1 MRPMKTRTRD
11 VPLPLRLLALLALIG
26 TRDAAA
32 ATDLVRS
39 IPELQTRIA
48 RAGAGDLIV
57 VANGAYTTTAA
68 IVVDRAGTAD
78 HPIRIRAETPG
89 RVEIAGAHGF
99 IVNGPAAF
107 VEIDGFRFTHAAGQT
122 SIASGAT
129 HIRFTRNVFACA
141 GKGAYLTIAGDDAQI
156 DRNEFRDK
164 KTLGN
169 MIDVRGTATQ
179 VAQRVWIHHNYFH
192 DFADAGGNGAETIRF
207 GHSDISLSRGLGL
220 IEHNLFLRCTGENE
234 LITNKSCANT
244 YRYNTFLDSP
254 KAQLTLRHGNDCLV
268 YGNVFRGTDGIRIF
282 GDRHQ
287 VFGNYL
293 EGNTTGIQIGNGDGE
308 VADGAKLTSH
318 DRPDG
323 AVITFNTL
331 VDNARSY
338 FMGRRAN
345 GLGATRTVFAH
356 NIVQGGGEA
365 ATIEGPY
372 PDAQWNGN
380 ILWHTAGPGAMPKGT
395 YEIVN
400 PLLVAGAGGVLRPG
414 PGGPALGRARGAQP
428 PVEVDTDAMAPLT
441 PEALLRIIRDP
452 R

>member
-1 MRPMKTRTRD
+1 MKRTKTRTPD
-11 VPLPLRLLALLALIG
+11 VVRPFCLLALIALTG
-26 TRDAAA
+26 MRDAAA
-32 ATDLVRS
+32 AADLVRS

-48 RAGAGDLIV
+48 RATAGDVIV
-57 VANGAYTTTAA
+57 VGNGVYTTTAA

-78 HPIRIRAETPG
+78 RRLRIRAETPG
-89 RVEIAGAHGF
+89 GVEIAGTHGF
-99 IVNGPAAF
+99 TVNSPAAF
-107 VEIDGFRFTHAAGQT
+107 VEIDGFRFTHASGQA

-129 HIRFTRNVFACA
+129 HIRFTRNVFECA
-141 GKGAYLTIAGDDAQI
+141 GKGAYLTVAGDDAEI
-156 DRNEFRDK
+156 DRNEFRNK

-169 MIDVRGTATQ
+169 MIDVRGAGNQ

-207 GHSDISLSRGLGL
+207 GHSDLSLSKGLGL
-220 IEHNLFLRCTGENE
+220 IEHNLFARCTGENE

-244 YRYNTFLDSP
+244 YRYNTFVDSP

-268 YGNVFRGTDGIRIF
+268 YGNVLRRTDGIRIF

-338 FMGRRAN
+338 FMGRRPS

-356 NIVQGGGEA
+356 NIVQGGGDA

-372 PDAQWNGN
+372 PDAEWTGN
-380 ILWHTAGPGAMPKGT
+380 ILWKTAGPGAMPKGT

-400 PLLVAGAGGVLRPG
+400 PLLVADAGGVLRPG
-414 PGGPALGRARGAQP
+414 PGSPALGPARGGHP
-428 PVEVDTDAMAPLT
+428 PVEVDREALTPLT
-441 PEALLRIIRDP
+441 PEALLRLIRDS

>member
-1 MRPMKTRTRD
+1 MRPMKTRMRE
-11 VPLPLRLLALLALIG
+11 VLLPLHLMAVLALLG
-26 TRDAAA
+26 MRDADA

-39 IPELQTRIA
+39 IAELQSRIA
-48 RAGAGDLIV
+48 HAAAGDLVV
-57 VANGAYTTTAA
+57 VANGAYTTTSA

-78 HPIRIRAETPG
+78 RPIRIRAETAG
-89 RVEIAGAHGF
+89 GVEIRGTHGF
-99 IVNGPAAF
+99 TVNSPAAF

-122 SIASGAT
+122 SVASGAT
-129 HIRFTRNVFACA
+129 HIRFTRNVFAGT

-169 MIDVRGTATQ
+169 MIDVRGTASQ

-207 GHSDISLSRGLGL
+207 GHSDISLSQGLGL
-220 IEHNLFLRCTGENE
+220 IEHNLFVRCTGENE

-331 VDNARSY
+331 VGNARSY
-338 FMGRRAN
+338 FMGRRPN

-372 PDAQWNGN
+372 PDAEWRGN
-380 ILWHTAGPGAMPKGT
+380 ILWQTAGPGAMPKGT
-395 YEIVN
+395 YEVEDPRLTADKNGI
-400 PLLVAGAGGVLRPG
+400 LRP
-414 PGGPALGRARGAQP
+414 AL
-428 PVEVDTDAMAPLT
+428 LT
-441 PEALLRIIRDP
+441 PETLLDLIREP

>member
-1 MRPMKTRTRD
+1 MRPTKTRMRE
-11 VPLPLRLLALLALIG
+11 VLLPLRLLALLALVG
-26 TRDAAA
+26 TRDTAA

-39 IPELQTRIA
+39 VPELQARLA
-48 RAGAGDLIV
+48 RAVAGDVIV
-57 VANGAYTTTAA
+57 VANDAYSTTSA

-78 HPIRIRAETPG
+78 RLIRIRAETPG
-89 RVEIAGAHGF
+89 GVEIRGTHGF
-99 IVNGPAAF
+99 TVNSPAAF

-122 SIASGAT
+122 SITSGAT
-129 HIRFTRNVFACA
+129 HIRFTRNVFACV
-141 GKGAYLTIAGDDAQI
+141 GKGAYLTVAGDDAQI

-169 MIDVRGTATQ
+169 MIDVRGTASQ

-207 GHSDISLSRGLGL
+207 GHSDISLSQGLGL
-220 IEHNLFLRCTGENE
+220 IEHNLFVRCTGENE

-331 VDNARSY
+331 VNNARSY
-338 FMGRRAN
+338 FMGRRPN

-372 PDAQWNGN
+372 PDAEWRGN
-380 ILWHTAGPGAMPKGT
+380 ILWQTAGPGALPRGT
-395 YEIVN
+395 YE
-400 PLLVAGAGGVLRPG
+400 VADPRLTADKTGILRP
-414 PGGPALGRARGAQP
+414 
-428 PVEVDTDAMAPLT
+428 APLT
-441 PEALLRIIRDP
+441 PETLLDLIREP

>member
-1 MRPMKTRTRD
+1 MPMARTKTRMPDLVRPFC
-11 VPLPLRLLALLALIG
+11 VLALGLLIG
-26 TRDAAA
+26 PRDAAA
-32 ATDLVRS
+32 ATDLVGS

-48 RAGAGDLIV
+48 RAAAGDVIV
-57 VANGAYTTTAA
+57 VRDGVYANMAA
-68 IVVDRAGTAD
+68 ITVDRAGAPGR
-78 HPIRIRAETPG
+78 PIRIRAETPG
-89 RVEIAGAHGF
+89 GVAISGTHGF
-99 IVNGPAAF
+99 TVTSPAAF
-107 VEIDGFRFTHAAGQT
+107 VEIEGFRFTHAAGQT
-122 SIASGAT
+122 SIAAGAT
-129 HIRFTRNVFACA
+129 HIRFTRNVFECA
-141 GKGAYLTIAGDDAQI
+141 GRGAYLGVAGDDAEI
-156 DRNEFRDK
+156 DRNEFRNK

-169 MIDVRGTATQ
+169 MIDVRGAGSQ

-207 GHSDISLSRGLGL
+207 GHSDLSLSKGLGL
-220 IEHNLFLRCTGENE
+220 VEHNLFVRCTGENE

-244 YRYNTFLDSP
+244 YRYNTFVDSP

-293 EGNTTGIQIGNGDGE
+293 ERNTTGIQIGNGDGE

-338 FMGRRAN
+338 FMARRPG

-356 NIVQGGGEA
+356 NIVQGGGDA

-372 PDAQWNGN
+372 PDAEWSAN
-380 ILWHTAGPGAMPKGT
+380 ILWQTAGPGAMPKGA
-395 YEIVN
+395 YEVMD
-400 PLLVAGAGGVLRPG
+400 PRLVADQSGILR
-414 PGGPALGRARGAQP
+414 A
-428 PVEVDTDAMAPLT
+428 APLT
-441 PEALLRIIRDP
+441 PEEILRLIHDP